1 MEEINQILNKEL
13 NTLFKY
19 LQGVSHIWDLHEI
32 GLVKKERAL
41 QELLQD
47 CRRDHDNENQKKEEK
62 LDSILDQMR
71 ESSNEK
77 DLKKLL
83 QNVSQQLDTIK
94 NGYFSFRDSQME
106 LLKQYPIMVK
116 DELEKYEEALFNFF
130 SIAKELDVKIQE
142 NLPKDSSE
150 SETFRNIL
158 KEVLSTNRGNKFYI
172 MMRSSKI
179 GESTSPDEDLAEN
192 DILNLDELIP
202 NTKQDFLNEIKN
214 KSYLKNSFIPLDI
227 FIEVKN
233 CIRLNFLNHL
243 ENWMDE
249 ANLRSNAI
257 VAAKSAEIE
266 KELELRLHLHEPR
279 IKRVEMDVHNVRAG
293 NKNFYKI

>member
-1 MEEINQILNKEL
+1 M
-13 NTLFKY
+13 FKY
-19 LQGVSHIWDLHEI
+19 LQGVCHIWDLHEI

-47 CRRDHDNENQKKEEK
+47 CRRDHDSENQKKEEK

-83 QNVSQQLDTIK
+83 LNVSQQLDVIK
-94 NGYFSFRDSQME
+94 NGYFIFRDSQME
-106 LLKQYPIMVK
+106 LLKQYPVMVR
-116 DELEKYEEALFNFF
+116 DELEKYEEAMFKFF
-130 SIAKELDVKIQE
+130 SITKELAASTQEDLAKEQ
-142 NLPKDSSE
+142 NE
-150 SETFRNIL
+150 SETFRSIL
-158 KEVLSTNRGNKFYI
+158 KEVLSTERGNKFYI

-179 GESTSPDEDLAEN
+179 GESSSPDEDLTEN

-202 NTKQDFLNEIKN
+202 NTKKDFLDEINN
-214 KSYLKNSFIPLDI
+214 KSYLKNSFIPLEIFKDI
-227 FIEVKN
+227 KN
-233 CIRLNFLNHL
+233 CIRMNFLNHL
-243 ENWMDE
+243 ENWIDE
-249 ANLRSNAI
+249 ANLRSNTI
-257 VAAKSAEIE
+257 VAAKSSEIE

-293 NKNFYKI
+293 

>member
-19 LQGVSHIWDLHEI
+19 LQGVCHIWDLHEI
-32 GLVKKERAL
+32 GLVKKERSL

-47 CRRDHDNENQKKEEK
+47 CRLDHDNENQKKEEK
-62 LDSILDQMR
+62 LDTILDQMR

-83 QNVSQQLDTIK
+83 QNVSQQLDIIK
-94 NGYFSFRDSQME
+94 NGYFSFRDSQIE

-116 DELEKYEEALFNFF
+116 DELEKYEEALLNFF
-130 SIAKELDVKIQE
+130 SIAKELGVKNQE
-142 NLPKDSSE
+142 NLSQDQNE

-179 GESTSPDEDLAEN
+179 GESTTPDEDLAEN

-202 NTKQDFLNEIKN
+202 NTKQDFLNDIKN
-214 KSYLKNSFIPLDI
+214 KSYLKNSFIPLEV
-227 FIEVKN
+227 FIEIKN
-233 CIRLNFLNHL
+233 CIRMNFLNHL

-249 ANLRSNAI
+249 ANLRSNTI

-293 NKNFYKI
+293 N